1 MKYESDSGS
10 FEEDKI
16 VSSLRQRHHM
26 ETNTGR
32 KRGFGLGIS
41 PNI

>member
-1 MKYESDSGS
+1 MKYEFDSGS
-10 FEEDKI
+10 FEEDKS

-32 KRGFGLGIS
+32 KRGFGPGMS